1 MSEHKHHIDA
11 EKAKHLAKQVKWL
24 IIWICAAIIFN
35 IGIFFLDGHQ
45 QGQDFLA
52 GYLTELSLSIDN
64 VFVFLMI
71 FRSFKL
77 EEHAQHRVLAWGIIG
92 AIILRFLFIVF
103 GITLITTF
111 EWMVWVFGAFLVIQG
126 IRMWL
131 PEEEK
136 DPHDSKII
144 RFCSKVFP
152 MTDDFRGDKFM
163 VVENGKRLVTPL
175 LAIVFLIEGSD
186 IIFAVDSV
194 PAVLSI
200 STDLFVV
207 YTSNIFAILCLR
219 QLFFVIEHIEARFA
233 YVKYGV
239 AFILVFTGLKMLGSA
254 FGIHIS
260 SMLSI
265 GVIGGILAISII
277 ASALISKKKEE
288 KEKQN
293 QTEA

>member
-1 MSEHKHHIDA
+1 MTKHLNS

-24 IIWICAAIIFN
+24 VIWIGLAVLFN
-35 IGIFFLDGHQ
+35 IGIFLFDGHQ

-77 EEHAQHRVLAWGIIG
+77 EERAQHRVLAWGILG
-92 AIILRFLFIVF
+92 AIVLRFVFIVF

-126 IRMWL
+126 VRMWL

-144 RFCSKVFP
+144 QFCSKVFP
-152 MTDDFRGDKFM
+152 MTDDFRGDRFM
-163 VVENGKRLVTPL
+163 VVVNGKRFVTPL
-175 LAIVFLIEGSD
+175 LAVCFLIEGSD

-239 AFILVFTGLKMLGSA
+239 AFILIFTGIKMLASA

-260 SMLSI
+260 SGLSI

-277 ASALISKKKEE
+277 VSALISKRKEQAE
-288 KEKQN
+288 SQN
-293 QTEA
+293 